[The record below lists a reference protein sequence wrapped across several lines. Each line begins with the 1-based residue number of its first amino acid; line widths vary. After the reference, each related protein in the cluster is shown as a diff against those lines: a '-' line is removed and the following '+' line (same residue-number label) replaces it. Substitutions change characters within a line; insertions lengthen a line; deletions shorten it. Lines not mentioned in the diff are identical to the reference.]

1 MKKYLLLALFCGT
14 WMASAWSQTAQPG
27 KEELSARQSFRD
39 DRFGMFI
46 HWGLFSLLGDN
57 EWVLNNRN
65 IPFQNYKLL
74 EKSFNPID
82 FDADRWVRMAKA
94 GGMKY
99 ITLVTRHHDGFSL
112 WDTRYS
118 DFNIMHTPYKKDI
131 VRQLAD
137 ACHKHGMKIFFY
149 YSLLDWGRTDYS
161 FTTGR
166 TGKGTGRKVQG
177 KWEDYIRFMKNQLTE
192 LLTNYGE
199 VAGIWFDGY
208 WDQMAE
214 ESASRK
220 DTDVRVDW
228 HMSEIYSLIH
238 RLQPQ
243 CLIGNNHHMAPLTGE
258 DFQMFEQDVPGENAH
273 GLSFQKPSSLPLE
286 TCATMNNSWGYD
298 IKDDSYKSFPQLI
311 ALLVKSAG
319 AGANLL
325 LNIGPLPNGEVQ
337 QGFSSRI
344 DSMGTWMKKYGETIY
359 HTNGGYIAQQKWGVV
374 TQTANKLFVH
384 VLDKPRE
391 GITLPSFPFKKIK
404 KVYAWDNPSSALDYS
419 FENSVLSIAPTSI
432 PNPTYTQPDRIIV
445 VEGM

>member
-1 MKKYLLLALFCGT
+1 MKKYFFLAFSSLIILANTF
-14 WMASAWSQTAQPG
+14 AQTPEPT
-27 KEELSARQSFRD
+27 KEELTARQTFRK

-46 HWGLFSLLGDN
+46 HWGLFSLLGDG

-65 IPFQNYKLL
+65 IPFENYQLL

-82 FDADRWVRMAKA
+82 FDADKWVQMAKA

-112 WDTRYS
+112 WDTKYS

-131 VRQLAD
+131 VKELAD

-166 TGKGTGRKVQG
+166 TGKGTGRKTQG
-177 KWEDYIRFMKNQLTE
+177 KWEDYIQFMKNQLTE

-199 VAGIWFDGY
+199 VGGIWFDGY
-208 WDQMAE
+208 WDQMEE
-214 ESASRK
+214 ESAHRK
-220 DTDVRVDW
+220 ETDVRVDW
-228 HMSEIYSLIH
+228 YMSEIYSLIH

-243 CLIGNNHHMAPLTGE
+243 CLIGNNHHMTPLPGE
-258 DFQMFEQDVPGENAH
+258 DFQMFEQDVPGENSH
-273 GLSFQKPSSLPLE
+273 GLSFQKPSTLPLE
-286 TCATMNNSWGYD
+286 TCATMNNNWGYD
-298 IKDDSYKSFPQLI
+298 IKDNSYKSFPQLI

-337 QGFSSRI
+337 HGFSSRI
-344 DSMGTWMKKYGETIY
+344 DSMGTWLRQYGETIY
-359 HTNGGYIAQQKWGVV
+359 NTNGGYIAQQKWGVV
-374 TQTANKLFVH
+374 TQSTNKLYIH
-384 VLDKPRE
+384 ILNTPE
-391 GITLPSFPFKKIK
+391 SNIELPSFPFKKIK
-404 KVYAWDNPSSALDYS
+404 NVYSLNNTQAKINYS
-419 FENSVLSIAPTSI
+419 FKNNSLTINSNSIEV
-432 PNPTYTQPDRIIV
+432 PTYADPDKIIV
-445 VEGM
+445 VEL

>member
-1 MKKYLLLALFCGT
+1 MKKYFLLAVIYIVLCT
-14 WMASAWSQTAQPG
+14 NAKAQTYQPNQ
-27 KEELSARQSFRD
+27 KELAARQVFSN

-46 HWGLFSLLGDN
+46 HWGLFSLLGDG

-65 IPFQNYKLL
+65 IPFDNYKLL

-82 FDADRWVRMAKA
+82 FDADKWVKMAKD

-112 WDTRYS
+112 WDTKYS

-131 VRQLAD
+131 VKELSD
-137 ACHKHGMKIFFY
+137 ACHKYGLKIFFY
-149 YSLLDWGRTDYS
+149 YSLLDWGRSDYS

-166 TGKGTGRKVQG
+166 TGKGTGRTTQG
-177 KWEDYIRFMKNQLTE
+177 KWEDYIQFMKNQLSE

-199 VAGIWFDGY
+199 VGGIWFDGY
-208 WDQMAE
+208 WDQMEE

-220 DTDVRVDW
+220 DTDVRIDW
-228 HMSEIYSLIH
+228 HMGEIYDLIH
-238 RLQPQ
+238 KLQPQ
-243 CLIGNNHHMAPLTGE
+243 CLIGNNHHMTPLPGE
-258 DFQMFEQDVPGENAH
+258 DFQMFEQDVPGENSH

-286 TCATMNNSWGYD
+286 TCATMNNNWGYN
-298 IKDDSYKSFPQLI
+298 IKDDSYKSFPALV

-344 DSMGTWMKKYGETIY
+344 YSMGNWLHKYGETIY
-359 HTNGGYIAQQKWGVV
+359 NTSGGYIAQQKWGVI
-374 TQTANKLFVH
+374 TQSKNKLYIH
-384 VLDKPRE
+384 VLNTPQGD
-391 GITLPSFPFKKIK
+391 IVLPSFPFKKIK
-404 KVYAWDNPSSALDYS
+404 KVYAFDNANTKLSYS
-419 FENSVLSIAPTSI
+419 FKSAELSISI
-432 PNPTYTQPDRIIV
+432 SSIGIPDYPNPDRIIV
-445 VEGM
+445 VEGE

>member
-1 MKKYLLLALFCGT
+1 MKKKFLLVTSLFLFAVSSWGQAYQPTKEALV
-14 WMASAWSQTAQPG
+14 AQ
-27 KEELSARQSFRD
+27 QSFKD
-39 DRFGMFI
+39 ERFGMFI
-46 HWGLFSLLGDN
+46 HWGLFSLLGDG

-65 IPFQNYKLL
+65 IPFENYKLL

-82 FDADRWVRMAKA
+82 FDADKWVRMAKA

-112 WDTRYS
+112 WDTKYS

-131 VRQLAD
+131 VKQLAD
-137 ACHKHGMKIFFY
+137 ACHKHGLKIVFY
-149 YSLLDWGRTDYS
+149 YSLLDWGREDYS
-161 FTTGR
+161 YTTGR
-166 TGKGTGRKVQG
+166 TGKGTGRKTQG
-177 KWEDYIRFMKNQLTE
+177 KWDDYIQFMKNQLTE

-199 VAGIWFDGY
+199 VGGIWFDGY

-214 ESASRK
+214 ESATRK
-220 DTDVRVDW
+220 DNEVHIDW

-243 CLIGNNHHMAPLTGE
+243 CLIGNNHHMTPLPGE
-258 DFQMFEQDVPGENAH
+258 DFQMFEQDVPGENSH
-273 GLSFQKPSSLPLE
+273 GLSFQKTSSLPLE

-298 IKDDSYKSFPQLI
+298 IKDDSYKNFPKLI

-337 QGFSSRI
+337 PQFSTRI
-344 DSMGTWMKKYGETIY
+344 DSMGNWLKQYGETIY

-374 TQTANKLFVH
+374 TQTADKLYIH
-384 VLDKPRE
+384 VLQSPE
-391 GITLPSFPFKKIK
+391 GNIVLPSFPIQKTGKIYLLNNANAK
-404 KVYAWDNPSSALDYS
+404 IDYS
-419 FENSVLSIAPTSI
+419 FKNKELTINSASIES
-432 PNPTYTQPDRIIV
+432 PTYSDPDKIIV
-445 VEGM
+445 VEGK